1 VQRSPRAASDRPGS
15 LLEAVCSAL
24 SLAVPLALTA
34 LRVGPSP
41 EWRDDVSLVESLGFV
56 PMSGEG
62 APSALL
68 SELAA
73 LLPIGGRVLRAGL
86 VGALGAGLVG
96 AVMYAL
102 ARRLLLANSTTP
114 RLTPLLALAAAL
126 TATLSPSFQFEGT
139 RARGVTLAAGLALA
153 VLNASEGADGSSR
166 SAFALGALFGL
177 TAAES
182 RVTACLLL
190 IALAVRA
197 VLSPL
202 VPTRRTLA
210 ASFAGAATV
219 WAFFVIPLFVRP
231 YSVRASLSLGVDLS
245 TRLGSLAEGAV
256 TPRSGALASWAVEMG
271 PIALGLGLTGLAWG
285 LFRKKLRADVAPL
298 ALLVVMSSIA
308 PVGGASPLTADPLA
322 PLELMSLAALAAGAV
337 VGVQTAALALR
348 RAHVPLARP
357 ASVLLVVF
365 HMTLVFA
372 AIEGS
377 SSVVTE
383 TTGLGA
389 DVWTDEAESE
399 LPPGALVLV
408 RSPTLAFRLW
418 ESRIVRGD
426 RPDLVIVPLSLLGR
440 GRVAT
445 ELVRDEPALVPLVRD
460 VAMTGRASEYAL
472 ATLADA
478 RPLYVDLD
486 PEWDRRLLDHL
497 RPTPLWLGFTAHTL
511 GRSDRT
517 SALAAEDG
525 RRAFRRV
532 LGVAKGVPLG
542 DRATLAVLGARAKEQ
557 AVVLAALG
565 DRDSARRVL
574 GDLGRIEPR
583 SDFAA
588 KLTERLAARGPVDA
602 RSLLVVE

>member
-1 VQRSPRAASDRPGS
+1 M
-15 LLEAVCSAL
+15 CSAL
-24 SLAVPLALTA
+24 ALAVPLGLTA

-41 EWRDDVSLVESLGFV
+41 EWRDDVALVESLGFV
-56 PMSGEG
+56 PMGGEG

-68 SELAA
+68 SELAT
-73 LLPIGGRVLRAGL
+73 LLPVGGRVLRAGL

-96 AVMYAL
+96 AVVYAY
-102 ARRLLLANSTTP
+102 ARRLLGANAATP
-114 RLTPLLALAAAL
+114 RLAPPLALAAAL
-126 TATLSPSFQFEGT
+126 TATLSPSFQAEGT
-139 RARGVTLAAGLALA
+139 HAGGMALAAGLALA
-153 VLNASEGADGSSR
+153 VLLAVERADGTAR

-182 RVTACLLL
+182 RVTACALLV
-190 IALAVRA
+190 ALAARA
-197 VLSPL
+197 VVSTEA
-202 VPTRRTLA
+202 PTRRTLA
-210 ASFAGAATV
+210 AALAGAATV
-219 WAFFVIPLFVRP
+219 WSFFVVPLFVRP
-231 YSVRASLSLGVDLS
+231 YSVRASLSLGVDLT
-245 TRLGSLAEGAV
+245 TRLGSLAGSPV
-256 TPRSGALASWAVEMG
+256 PRSGALAAWAVDMG
-271 PIALGLGLTGLAWG
+271 PIALGLGLAGLAWG
-285 LFRKKLRADVAPL
+285 LFRTRLRADTTPL
-298 ALLVVMSSIA
+298 ALLVAASSIV
-308 PVGGASPLTADPLA
+308 PVGGASPLAADPLA
-322 PLELMSLAALAAGAV
+322 PLELMSLAALAAAAV
-337 VGVQTAALALR
+337 VGVQTAALSLK
-348 RAHVPLARP
+348 RARVPLAQP

-365 HMTLVFA
+365 HLTLVFGA
-372 AIEGS
+372 AEGS
-377 SSVVTE
+377 SNVVNE

-399 LPPGALVLV
+399 LPPRALLLV

-426 RPDLVIVPLSLLGR
+426 RPDLVIVPLALLGR
-440 GRVAT
+440 GKVAT
-445 ELVRDEPALVPLVRD
+445 ALVKEEPALVPLVRD
-460 VAMTGRASEYAL
+460 VAINGRAGEYAL

-478 RPLYVDLD
+478 RPLYVELD
-486 PEWDRRLLDHL
+486 PEWDKRLLDHL
-497 RPTPLWLGFTAHTL
+497 RPTPLWLGFTPHTL

-542 DRATLAVLGARAKEQ
+542 DRATLAVLGAQAKEQ

-588 KLTERLAARGPVDA
+588 KLTERLAGRGPVDA
-602 RSLLVVE
+602 RALLE